1 MSSLTTSTLHT
12 ASTAFSLLSP
22 EQIAH
27 ARQQAGRLIMIRFV
41 GTVLDEEMAQFLRT
55 HRIRAVCLFRQN
67 MVDAQQLLALTTAL
81 REVMGPE
88 ALNAIDQEGG
98 AVIRTTWVPQAPSAM
113 SLGASDDPDLC
124 FQVGAAVARNLRA
137 LGFNWNF
144 APVMDVNNNLHNP
157 VIAERAFGDTP
168 ERVMR
173 LSQAWM
179 AGSLSEG
186 VACCMKHFPGH
197 GDTHVDSHL
206 DLPKVNKSRAEL
218 DALELKPFAAAAAI
232 APAVMTAHI
241 HYPQLDADY
250 PATMSHAIL
259 TGILRDEWNYQGVV
273 ITDGMDMRA
282 IADYY
287 GVAPAAILAL
297 QAGAD
302 IVMSLGNR
310 AMQLETLQALTE
322 AIALET
328 VSAELIQA
336 KLQRI
341 STLTQTYPCAYQTYT
356 REAEDRALMERAYLA
371 GLTQYGNAQAPK
383 KGSAVRLVMRA
394 SAVSDGVSEAGV
406 GVEKVQAMLATLFD
420 VAVTTYDDADQFEWS
435 SLPQDGRCVILVSS
449 VRKRYSDHVKQTWK
463 PDLHLALWSPFHILD
478 ITAPA
483 LVSYGFAEPA
493 LKACHAWLAG
503 EVQALGE
510 LPFQI

>member
-1 MSSLTTSTLHT
+1 MTSYPSSD
-12 ASTAFSLLSP
+12 AVSLLSP

-27 ARQQAGRLIMIRFV
+27 ARKLAGRLIMIRFA
-41 GTVLDEEMAQFLRT
+41 GTVLDAEMAEFLRQ
-55 HRIRAVCLFRQN
+55 HHIRAVCLFRQN
-67 MVDAQQLLALTTAL
+67 MVDAEQLLALTTAL
-81 REVMGPE
+81 REVMGPD
-88 ALNAIDQEGG
+88 ALIAIDQEGG

-113 SLGASDDPDLC
+113 NLGASDDPDLC
-124 FQVGAAVARNLRA
+124 FQIGAAVARNLRA

-144 APVMDVNNNLHNP
+144 APVMDVNNNLQNP

-206 DLPKVNKSRAEL
+206 DLPTVDKSRSEL
-218 DALELKPFAAAAAI
+218 DALELMPFAAAAAV

-241 HYPQLDADY
+241 QYPQLDANY

-259 TGILRDEWNYQGVV
+259 TGILRDEWKYQGVV

-302 IVMSLGNR
+302 MVMTLGNQ
-310 AMQLETLQALTE
+310 AMQLETLQALSE
-322 AIALET
+322 AIALQT
-328 VSAELIQA
+328 VSDDLIQA

-341 STLTQTYPCAYQTYT
+341 SNLTSSYPCAYRAYEQEASD
-356 REAEDRALMERAYLA
+356 RELMERAWLA
-371 GLTQYGNAQAPK
+371 GLTEYAQVNVPAQ
-383 KGSAVRLVMRA
+383 GSLVRLVMRA

-406 GVEKVQAMLATLFD
+406 GVEKVQAMLASLYD
-420 VAVTTYDDADQFEWS
+420 VALTTYEDADQFAWD
-435 SLPQDGRCVILVSS
+435 SLPQDGRFVILVSS
-449 VRKRYSDHVKQTWK
+449 VRKRYSDQVKQTWK

-478 ITAPA
+478 IDAPA
-483 LVSYGFAEPA
+483 LVTYGFADPA
-493 LKACHAWLAG
+493 LNACHAYLSGQA
-503 EVQALGE
+503 QALGQ